1 MHEILG
7 EWVKT
12 VFCAGVKHGH
22 LGSAEAVVRYVE
34 MTLQMCKEQSMT
46 ATKGHVVGG
55 FFNLYIYTYLYTHI
69 HIYIYTHACICV
81 GMYVCICV
89 FSERRITSVWKGKS

>member
-34 MTLQMCKEQSMT
+34 MTLQMCKEQSVT

-55 FFNLYIYTYLYTHI
+55 FL
-69 HIYIYTHACICV
+69 IYIYTHIYTHTYIYIYTHMHV
-81 GMYVCICV
+81 YV
-89 FSERRITSVWKGKS
+89 

>member
-55 FFNLYIYTYLYTHI
+55 FL
-69 HIYIYTHACICV
+69 IYIYTHIYTHTYIYIHTNIFFNFLEVIASSFCI
-81 GMYVCICV
+81 
-89 FSERRITSVWKGKS
+89 